1 MIEDCFL
8 EQFLSILVEV
18 NFIDYYI
25 LFRKLLASFL
35 VFLFVIVAVPNFFI
49 YALSKTYLNTDFY
62 KNTSLAKG
70 VYEFVLDKT
79 TDTLQS
85 QSDAFKGYFKKDELK
100 KQIGQVFTQQIFSEV
115 LNDFANQL
123 EAYKKNPDKPMIL
136 SLKLLRQNLL
146 TVSNN
151 LVYIIYQDLP
161 TCSNADLAAMK
172 RESIPSCVPKG
183 ANYDQV
189 VKPIMGEFESSIY
202 NSVPEEL
209 GNIDKAVPLQLL
221 VSIENYRNISFIC
234 LIVLIGLITLV
245 LWKPISLI
253 VAYVGSAMLFGGVTG
268 LAMSYVL
275 DNIFSYVTI
284 QKGDPK
290 ILDLMHFLLKFI
302 AEEMG
307 RLAWLF
313 VIVGVALLVI
323 KFVLSRTVDSSNSN
337 SNGTIPVA

>member
-1 MIEDCFL
+1 MT
-8 EQFLSILVEV
+8 S
-18 NFIDYYI
+18 YI

-62 KNTSLAKG
+62 KNQALSAG
-70 VYEFVLDKT
+70 VYEFVLEKT
-79 TDTLQS
+79 TESLLS
-85 QSDAFKGYFKKDELK
+85 QSDALKGFFQGSELK
-100 KQIGQVFTQQIFSEV
+100 RQISQVFTQQIFSEI

-123 EAYKKNPDKPMIL
+123 DGYKKNPDKPLIL

-146 TVSNN
+146 TVANN

-161 TCSNADLAAMK
+161 TCSDADLAIMRRDA
-172 RESIPSCVPKG
+172 IPSCIPKG

-189 VKPIMGEFESSIY
+189 VKPIISDFEDSIY

-209 GNIDKAVPLQLL
+209 GNIDKAVPLSLL
-221 VSIENYRNISFIC
+221 VSIENYRNISFVC
-234 LIVLIGLITLV
+234 LIVLIGLITLA

-253 VAYVGSAMLFGGVTG
+253 VAYVGSAILFGGVTG
-268 LAMSYVL
+268 LFMSFGL
-275 DNIFSYVTI
+275 DNLFNYVNL
-284 QKGDPK
+284 KNSDPK
-290 ILDLMHFLLKFI
+290 LVELLHFMLKFI

-313 VIVGVALLVI
+313 VIVGVALLI
-323 KFVLSRTVDSSNSN
+323 IRFVLSRTVDSSSN
-337 SNGTIPVA
+337 PNGTISAV